1 MKFIQDRFTSML
13 EVKKSKFYAS
23 LFPLQSLEDVTLY
36 IQECKK
42 AYPEARHHRYA
53 YIFLEEREGFLQEQ
67 KKQSDDGEPAK
78 TAGAPILQRLE
89 RKELKNV
96 LCVVSR
102 IFGGTLLG
110 TGGLSRAYGDAA
122 EQVLSEAQLLER
134 KEGKEIRLSIPY
146 TLLGRLEYD
155 FQEMGIRILEKDYTD
170 RVELLLQMEEEQY
183 LSLEKHIGE
192 YGQEV
197 VFLAIKNSRWYTS

>member
-23 LFPLQSLEDVTLY
+23 LFPLQSIEDVALY
-36 IQECKK
+36 LQECKK
-42 AYPEARHHRYA
+42 TYPEARHHCYA

-67 KKQSDDGEPAK
+67 EKQSDDGEPAK

-102 IFGGTLLG
+102 IFGGLSW
-110 TGGLSRAYGDAA
+110 GLEACPELMEMLQSRCF
-122 EQVLSEAQLLER
+122 R
-134 KEGKEIRLSIPY
+134 KRSLWKEKKGKKFAL
-146 TLLGRLEYD
+146 
-155 FQEMGIRILEKDYTD
+155 
-170 RVELLLQMEEEQY
+170 
-183 LSLEKHIGE
+183 
-192 YGQEV
+192 
-197 VFLAIKNSRWYTS
+197 VFLTHF